1 MCCRLSD
8 SILFKNIW
16 DCQTRLNMNALSQS
30 PLRCHSCSSGNE
42 GEKLNAEFL
51 QMFPFIM
58 LSQALQT
65 PRRQP
70 ARTQS
75 PVLGIHFRAQEGRQV
90 WASHATGKTD
100 KGPSKTLFCVS
111 LVTSH
116 VTCPEE
122 RKNKKV
128 MLGVV
133 AHPYNLCAGEAGT
146 GNSGAQGQL
155 RLHSKLKASLGYR
168 AQCLRKGSN

>member
-116 VTCPEE
+116 VTCPKKEKIKRSCWVWWHTPIISARE
-122 RKNKKV
+122 RLGQETREPKV
-128 MLGVV
+128 
-133 AHPYNLCAGEAGT
+133 
-146 GNSGAQGQL
+146 NSGYTANS
-155 RLHSKLKASLGYR
+155 RPA
-168 AQCLRKGSN
+168 